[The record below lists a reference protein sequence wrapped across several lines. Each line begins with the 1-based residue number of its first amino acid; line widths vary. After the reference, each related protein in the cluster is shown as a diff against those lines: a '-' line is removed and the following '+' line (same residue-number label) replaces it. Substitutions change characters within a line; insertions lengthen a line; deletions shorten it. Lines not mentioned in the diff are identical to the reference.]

1 MRNKVI
7 VAYDVSDPERLRR
20 IHGKMLGFGYQLQ
33 YSVFI
38 CELSAAER
46 VLMVASLLE
55 ILNPGEDRVMLA
67 DLGPVGK
74 ASASRVKFLGKLSGV
89 SPRHPVV
96 V

>member
-55 ILNPGEDRVMLA
+55 ILNSGEDRVMLA

-74 ASASRVKFLGKLSGV
+74 GSALRVKFLGKLSDV

>member
-1 MRNKVI
+1 MRNKII
-7 VAYDVSDPERLRR
+7 VAYDVSDPERLRKM
-20 IHGKMLGFGYQLQ
+20 HGKMLGFGYQLQ

-46 VLMVASLLE
+46 VLMVASLSE
-55 ILNPGEDRVMLA
+55 IIDSGEDRVMLA

-74 ASASRVKFLGKLSGV
+74 VSSSRVKFLGKLSDD